1 MAIIAAGMT
10 SATVI
15 DGSGQMTA
23 VGAIATAATGVKDQ
37 ARGVARVP
45 TTSGSRECPV
55 AHHRAHHRAHQR
67 AHHRVLQGCPPVLR
81 TSE

>member
-55 AHHRAHHRAHQR
+55 AHHRAHQR